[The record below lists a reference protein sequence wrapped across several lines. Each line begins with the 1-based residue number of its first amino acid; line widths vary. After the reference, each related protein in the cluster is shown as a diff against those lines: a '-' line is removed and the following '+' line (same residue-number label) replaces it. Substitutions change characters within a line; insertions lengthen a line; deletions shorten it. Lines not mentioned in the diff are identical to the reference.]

1 MKRLLKFLARLYP
14 SAWCRR
20 YGDEYE
26 ALLEEAKPRAGDV
39 FDVFWGAFKMQM
51 NTWRMARITIV
62 CSLAGMLAAVAI
74 SFTRQPLYLSQSLI
88 SVDTS
93 APQATRNVVFERA
106 KDLWAQPY
114 LAEVIQKENLYP
126 SERAQMPLN
135 DVADSM
141 KKNIVILLVPRKD
154 GKLGSVYA
162 LDFTYPDPHVA
173 QRVDEELTSRFMA
186 LNVNAAIISPSP
198 GSRPR
203 EIYAVENSAGLPQRS
218 SYPRRGKFGAFG
230 LLAGLVGGLVVT
242 VIAGWRRRLA
252 VAAG

>member
-1 MKRLLKFLARLYP
+1 MKRILKFLAHLYP
-14 SAWCRR
+14 TSWRRR

-26 ALLEEAKPRAGDV
+26 ALLEEAKPRVRDV

-51 NTWRMARITIV
+51 ETWRLARITIV

-74 SFTRQPLYLSQSLI
+74 SFTRSPLYLSQSLI

-93 APQATRNVVFERA
+93 DPQAMRNVVFERA
-106 KDLWAQPY
+106 KDLWAQPF
-114 LAEVIQKENLYP
+114 LVEVIQKENLYA

-135 DVADSM
+135 DVVGLM
-141 KKNIVILLVPRKD
+141 KKNIVILLVRRKD
-154 GKLGSVYA
+154 GKLGSAYA

-186 LNVNAAIISPSP
+186 LNVNAAIKSLSA
-198 GSRPR
+198 GSRPP

-218 SYPRRGKFGAFG
+218 SYPRRNEFGALG
-230 LLAGLVGGLVVT
+230 LLAGLVGGLVVAA
-242 VIAGWRRRLA
+242 IAGWRRRLA
-252 VAAG
+252 VAAD